1 MHPISLR
8 GGTQVPAGV
17 YREMHSGRLVYL
29 GTASTL
35 PGQLNSETY
44 VQVPEAALFNHRPSY
59 LDRHKGSTRPVN
71 RA

>member
-8 GGTQVPAGV
+8 GGASVPAGV

-35 PGQLNSETY
+35 PGQGNSELY
-44 VQVPEAALFNHRPSY
+44 VQVPEAALFNHRRSFVGRRRTPGFGASQ
-59 LDRHKGSTRPVN
+59 H
-71 RA
+71 

>member
-8 GGTQVPAGV
+8 GGASVPAGV
-17 YREMHSGRLVYL
+17 YRELHSGRLVYL

-35 PGQLNSETY
+35 PGQSNSELY
-44 VQVPEAALFNHRPSY
+44 VQVPEAALFNHRRPY
-59 LDRHKGSTRPVN
+59 LARHAEHGKVS